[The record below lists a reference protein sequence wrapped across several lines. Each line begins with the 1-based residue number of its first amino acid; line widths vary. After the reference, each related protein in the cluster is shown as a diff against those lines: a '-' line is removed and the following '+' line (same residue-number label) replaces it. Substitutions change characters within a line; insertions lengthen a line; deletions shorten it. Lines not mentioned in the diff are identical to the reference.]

1 MKPSKA
7 CLATLIAFG
16 LLLTS
21 FSLSLVAAGNGAVF
35 ADTTLSE
42 APNGSTDSDFV
53 ILETNSTISEPA
65 FNRTTHEVTFNVTGP
80 TGTQD
85 FVWCKI
91 AENLIPHQDASKNLK
106 VLLDGNQINYM
117 YSFNDGA
124 WQLFFNYTHSTH
136 QITISLPNQNATIFG
151 IDRLT
156 FVVAF
161 VVACVAVGTII
172 VVWRRNHKP
181 TAAQ

>member
-1 MKPSKA
+1 MKLSKA

-21 FSLSLVAAGNGAVF
+21 FALATAENSAVL
-35 ADTTLSE
+35 ADTTISDTLD
-42 APNGSTDSDFV
+42 GSSKGDFV
-53 ILETNSTISEPA
+53 VLETNSTLSEPT
-65 FNRTTHEVTFNVTGP
+65 FNHTTHEVTFNVTGP
-80 TGTQD
+80 TGTQG

-106 VLLDGNQINYM
+106 VLLDGDQINYM

-156 FVVAF
+156 FVAAF
-161 VVACVAVGTII
+161 VVACVAVGTVI
-172 VVWRRNHKP
+172 VVWRRTKNS
-181 TAAQ
+181 TSSVN